1 MSEQYYRLTLEDA
14 IAKYSSGDITAKG
27 LLHFYILIK
36 CKPGWKLRLE
46 QSRVCSELGIQK
58 SAFYGA
64 ISRLREEGSIDWEAP
79 KGIVVS
85 LSTSAVFRE
94 CGKESTIAETES
106 TIAETESTIAETEST
121 IAEKNF
127 SKSPSGEAFGDPPN
141 SYQLFINSL
150 SEVERESFLEF
161 GRKRAGQLPKPPEL
175 PDRWIAANWEELNQ
189 LWLKQL
195 SPSQMPAVNKQKWA
209 SDPRRDEWIAQ
220 IRQGKPRWIAQGEP
234 ALTRDERKAFAE
246 WADASGLIWGAES

>member
-1 MSEQYYRLTLEDA
+1 MSEQHYRLTLEDA

-58 SAFYGA
+58 SAFYSA

-85 LSTSAVFRE
+85 LSTSGVFRE
-94 CGKESTIAETES
+94 CGKNSTIAETES
-106 TIAETESTIAETEST
+106 TITEIESAITETESA
-121 IAEKNF
+121 IAEK
-127 SKSPSGEAFGDPPN
+127 KSPKPSSERESSNSPSSYQS

-150 SEVERESFLEF
+150 SEGERVDFCEF
-161 GRKRAGQLPKPPEL
+161 GRKKASQLPHPPEL
-175 PDRWIAANWEELNQ
+175 PDKWIAANWEELKRQ
-189 LWLKQL
+189 WKPPAKPCRDFSQHPQRGEWLDKIRTLGAGAFVFESGSRDQER
-195 SPSQMPAVNKQKWA
+195 
-209 SDPRRDEWIAQ
+209 SDFLD
-220 IRQGKPRWIAQGEP
+220 
-234 ALTRDERKAFAE
+234 
-246 WADASGLIWGAES
+246 WADTSKLIWGQES